1 MFRRRHNYNV
11 TMNAKTD
18 ILNILQDYIEAPV
31 EEIATDMPFKAVAS
45 IDSFMLIELI
55 ATIEDHFGVTI
66 SNTDLGGFNTIDDI
80 VAYVESKNMA

>member
-18 ILNILQDYIEAPV
+18 ILSILQDYIEAPV

-45 IDSFMLIELI
+45 IDSVMLIELI

-66 SNTDLGGFNTIDDI
+66 SNTDLVGFNTIDDI

>member
-1 MFRRRHNYNV
+1 MS
-11 TMNAKTD
+11 AKTD
-18 ILNILQDYIEAPV
+18 ILSILQDYIEAPV

-66 SNTDLGGFNTIDDI
+66 SNTDLVGFNTIDDI

>member
-1 MFRRRHNYNV
+1 MFRRRHNHNV

-66 SNTDLGGFNTIDDI
+66 SNTDLVGFNTIDDI
-80 VAYVESKNMA
+80 IAYVESKNMA

>member
-11 TMNAKTD
+11 TMNVKTN

-55 ATIEDHFGVTI
+55 AAIEDHFGVTI
-66 SNTDLGGFNTIDDI
+66 SNSDLGGFNTIDDI
-80 VAYVESKNMA
+80 VAYVESKNMV

>member
-18 ILNILQDYIEAPV
+18 ILSILQDYIEAPV

-45 IDSFMLIELI
+45 IDSFMLIELS

-66 SNTDLGGFNTIDDI
+66 SNTDLGSFNTIDDI